1 MKLIPTTLVALSA
14 TLVSLHAQTT
24 WNGGGGNSNWSTAG
38 NWSTGAPSNDGTAVV
53 NFGGSTGLSPVV
65 DSNWSISRLVF
76 LSGASSFNVGGS
88 NVLTLTSTGATNV
101 GALVNSS
108 SQLQTVSTNL
118 ALGAAV
124 NSSITLY
131 ANTGDLLLSG
141 NINGN
146 SNRLI
151 LNGVA
156 GRSITVSGNISGA
169 GGSLGSVNSG
179 VEGFTLRL
187 SGSNSYTGSTAF
199 LRGTVILENNAALG
213 ATSGVNLGTS
223 GNTSNASLLMGGAY
237 TTSRNITVLSPGSGA
252 TNNSVTLG
260 GNTAHS
266 SEFSGN
272 ITLGNSSNIG
282 RNLILTAAENG
293 RVTLSGNLLTYGTDN
308 NDGITKVGLGTVV
321 LSGAGNTYKGTTTVS
336 AGTLLVN
343 AAYSGTGA
351 AISVADGGRLGG
363 TATIN
368 RAVNVAANG
377 VLLGG
382 DGTVGTTL
390 TINSAVTLADNS
402 TISLT
407 LGAGGTHSTL
417 AQGGGSWTFDTD
429 QKFLFIDAG
438 AQAGVYNNILTGLSL
453 SQSVVDAWT
462 IANSGWVG
470 NFIYNSGNVSLNL
483 SAVPEPGSVALIG
496 LGLALVGW
504 KIRRRAKVG

>member
-1 MKLIPTTLVALSA
+1 MKLIPTTLVALTAS
-14 TLVSLHAQTT
+14 LVSLHAQTT
-24 WNGGGGNSNWSTAG
+24 WNGGGSDSNWSTAG
-38 NWSTGAPSNDGTAVV
+38 NWTTGVPANDASAVV
-53 NFGGSTGLSPVV
+53 NFAGSTGLSTVV

-76 LSGASSFNVGGS
+76 LAGASSFNVGGS
-88 NVLTLTSTGATNV
+88 NILTLNSTGGTTG

-108 SQLQTVSTNL
+108 SSLQTVSTNL
-118 ALGAAV
+118 SLGAAV
-124 NSSITLY
+124 NSSVTVY
-131 ANTGDLLLSG
+131 ANTGDLLISG

-146 SNRLI
+146 GNRLI

-156 GRSITVSGNISGA
+156 GRSITVSGNISGT

-213 ATSGVNLGTS
+213 ATSGVSLGTS
-223 GNTSNASLLMGGAY
+223 GNNSNASLLMGGAY
-237 TTSRNITVLSPGSGA
+237 STSRNITALSPASGA

-260 GNTAHS
+260 GNTAHA

-272 ITLGNSSNIG
+272 ITLGNSGNLG
-282 RNLILTAAENG
+282 RSLSLTAAENG
-293 RVTLSGNLLTYGTDN
+293 RVTISGNILTYGTDS

-321 LSGAGNTYKGTTTVS
+321 LSGLGNTYKGTTTVS

-343 AAYSGTGA
+343 VAYSGTGA
-351 AISVADGGRLGG
+351 AISVASGGRLGG
-363 TATIN
+363 TTTLD
-368 RAVNVAANG
+368 RAVNVAGNG
-377 VLLGG
+377 TLLAG

-390 TINSAVTLADNS
+390 TINSAVSLADNS

-417 AQGGGSWTFDTD
+417 ARSGGSWSFDTD

-438 AQAGVYNNILTGLSL
+438 AQTGVYSNILTGMSL
-453 SQSVVDAWT
+453 SQSIVDAWT
-462 IANSGWVG
+462 IANNGWVG
-470 NFIYNSGNVSLNL
+470 NFLYDSGNVSLNL
-483 SAVPEPGSVALIG
+483 SAVPEPGSVALVG
-496 LGLALVGW
+496 LGLGLIAW
-504 KIRRRAKVG
+504 KARRRAKLS